1 MRQHQRQGTP
11 PSSLMLVYRLTVLG
25 INEMAFAR
33 VKNLYANLS
42 LNMLPCTKSTGPS
55 PLKIVPTQPTSDI

>member
-33 VKNLYANLS
+33 VKDLYTS
-42 LNMLPCTKSTGPS
+42 KR
-55 PLKIVPTQPTSDI
+55 PLR